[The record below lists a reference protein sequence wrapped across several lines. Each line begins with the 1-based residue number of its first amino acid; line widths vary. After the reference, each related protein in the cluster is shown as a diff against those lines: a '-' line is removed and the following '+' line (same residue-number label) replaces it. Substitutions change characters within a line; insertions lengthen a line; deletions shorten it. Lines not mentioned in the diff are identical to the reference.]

1 MDKTEMLHELCRAL
15 TEELETV
22 SEKIHKAGGMSAGDL
37 DTTDKL
43 SHALKCVKTVLAMT
57 EAEDDYSY
65 DGGGSSNRG
74 GRSYD
79 AGRSYEDR
87 SYARG
92 RGRGAKRDSMGRY
105 SREAGYSYAEDMDEI
120 REMIRV
126 LPEEKRRMLMNEMG

>member
-1 MDKTEMLHELCRAL
+1 MDKTEMLHGLCRAL
-15 TEELETV
+15 TEELETI

-37 DTTDKL
+37 DTVDKL

-79 AGRSYEDR
+79 GGRSYEDR

-126 LPEEKRRMLMNEMG
+126 LPEEKRRMLMNELG